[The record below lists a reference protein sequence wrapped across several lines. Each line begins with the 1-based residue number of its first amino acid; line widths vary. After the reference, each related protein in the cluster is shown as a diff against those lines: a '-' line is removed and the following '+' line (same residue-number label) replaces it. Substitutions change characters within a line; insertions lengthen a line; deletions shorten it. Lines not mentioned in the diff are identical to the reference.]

1 MWSIRIFILYHGVFH
16 LSINRFLISSIFV
29 AMPFLRNQADLNI
42 FELERCR
49 CVNNLLVIYLTIIC
63 EISLNVTYLIP
74 LRTILAVLKSNNIV
88 FAIASN

>member
-1 MWSIRIFILYHGVFH
+1 
-16 LSINRFLISSIFV
+16 
-29 AMPFLRNQADLNI
+29 MPFLRNQADLNI

-74 LRTILAVLKSNNIV
+74 LRTILAVLEPNNIV